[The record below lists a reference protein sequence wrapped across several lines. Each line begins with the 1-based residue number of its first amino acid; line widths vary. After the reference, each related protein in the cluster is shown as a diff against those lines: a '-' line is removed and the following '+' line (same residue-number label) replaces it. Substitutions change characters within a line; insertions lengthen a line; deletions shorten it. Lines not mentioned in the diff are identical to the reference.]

1 MSTRSWCLVT
11 RLPFSHPDIARQT
24 HLFGSP
30 WNRKLK
36 KILAMCCLAT
46 GLEIA
51 KIQKGTMFLLIETG
65 HFGLCMICFTQKD
78 FFKNIFKCISL
89 YLYII
94 GLLNNGYNF
103 DPQERVF
110 LQYIYSIYN
119 IILYY
124 IIPQQNPTTKEGL
137 CTYKSWI
144 SWTRVGLWPLF
155 ACSKTGTGYG
165 YISLRIS
172 TVRTIWNVLPSGKLT

>member
-78 FFKNIFKCISL
+78 FFLNIFKCISL

-94 GLLNNGYNF
+94 GLFKQWLQFWPTRKGFFTVY
-103 DPQERVF
+103 
-110 LQYIYSIYN
+110 LQYIQYYT
-119 IILYY
+119 ILY
-124 IIPQQNPTTKEGL
+124 NPTTKSHNKRGFVYLQEL
-137 CTYKSWI
+137 DFMNKSR
-144 SWTRVGLWPLF
+144 TLTFVRLF
-155 ACSKTGTGYG
+155 
-165 YISLRIS
+165 
-172 TVRTIWNVLPSGKLT
+172 